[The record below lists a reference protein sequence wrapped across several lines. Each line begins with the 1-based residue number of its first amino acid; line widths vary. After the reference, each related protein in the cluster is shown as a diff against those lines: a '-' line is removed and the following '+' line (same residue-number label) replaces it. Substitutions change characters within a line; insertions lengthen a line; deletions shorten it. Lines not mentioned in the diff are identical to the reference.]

1 MNKNVLNMLSSH
13 APSPR
18 RKFSQFISERDT
30 LFLCSLFFFFFSLS
44 FALPCK
50 KETITKKTQ
59 KKIESL
65 RQNKTNR
72 ERRGEKR
79 ACYLNYAQKT
89 QKPRLKKEK
98 KTVFI
103 LSLTCLVQTVFG
115 EIRILLLLLIAC
127 ANTVADGFC
136 RPPPTPT
143 PLPLSPSPHVCICM
157 HPHSCRNP
165 GKTDVM
171 YVYLWRYTTRPNRVC
186 VGWGKGGRQQK
197 VSLIVCRKN
206 AASRG
211 KKDTHRHTNTHTH
224 AHTYQICNM
233 LF

>member
-1 MNKNVLNMLSSH
+1 MLSSH

-18 RKFSQFISERDT
+18 HKFSQFISERET
-30 LFLCSLFFFFFSLS
+30 LFLCSLFFFSLS
-44 FALPCK
+44 FSLPCK
-50 KETITKKTQ
+50 KETITKKTP
-59 KKIESL
+59 KKKPRIIAAKQDKQ
-65 RQNKTNR
+65 RKGGR
-72 ERRGEKR
+72 EKR

-89 QKPRLKKEK
+89 QKPGLKKEK

-115 EIRILLLLLIAC
+115 EIRTLLLLLIAC

-186 VGWGKGGRQQK
+186 VGWGRGGEATKSFSNRVQE
-197 VSLIVCRKN
+197 N

-211 KKDTHRHTNTHTH
+211 KKDTHRHTNTH
-224 AHTYQICNM
+224 APTYQTCNM

>member
-1 MNKNVLNMLSSH
+1 MPAPPAVSFLSLSVREILSFSVLSS
-13 APSPR
+13 S
-18 RKFSQFISERDT
+18 S
-30 LFLCSLFFFFFSLS
+30 SLS
-44 FALPCK
+44 HSLSPAKRRLSPK
-50 KETITKKTQ
+50 KLKK

-72 ERRGEKR
+72 ERGGGKR

-143 PLPLSPSPHVCICM
+143 PLFRL
-157 HPHSCRNP
+157 RL
-165 GKTDVM
+165 M
-171 YVYLWRYTTRPNRVC
+171 YVYVCTRIAAGIREKQTLCMYICGDTQRAPTVC
-186 VGWGKGGRQQK
+186 VWGGGGGG
-197 VSLIVCRKN
+197 N
-206 AASRG
+206 
-211 KKDTHRHTNTHTH
+211 KKF
-224 AHTYQICNM
+224 
-233 LF
+233 L

>member
-1 MNKNVLNMLSSH
+1 MPPPPAVSFLSLSVREKLSFSVLSS
-13 APSPR
+13 S
-18 RKFSQFISERDT
+18 
-30 LFLCSLFFFFFSLS
+30 SLS
-44 FALPCK
+44 HSLSPAKRRLSPK
-50 KETITKKTQ
+50 KLQ
-59 KKIESL
+59 KK
-65 RQNKTNR
+65 NR
-72 ERRGEKR
+72 IIAAKQDKQRKGGREKR

-89 QKPRLKKEK
+89 QKPGLKKEK
-98 KTVFI
+98 KTICI

-115 EIRILLLLLIAC
+115 EIRILLLLLIAR

-186 VGWGKGGRQQK
+186 VGWGRGGGG
-197 VSLIVCRKN
+197 N
-206 AASRG
+206 
-211 KKDTHRHTNTHTH
+211 KKF
-224 AHTYQICNM
+224 
-233 LF
+233 L

>member
-1 MNKNVLNMLSSH
+1 MRCGLSLGWTHRRGGEEGRGGGEGGGEREAGAFHFIMNKNVLNMLSSH

-18 RKFSQFISERDT
+18 RKFSQT

-44 FALPCK
+44 FSLPCK
-50 KETITKKTQ
+50 KETITKKTP
-59 KKIESL
+59 KKKS
-65 RQNKTNR
+65 NHCGKTR
-72 ERRGEKR
+72 EKGGEKR

-89 QKPRLKKEK
+89 QKPGLKKEK

-143 PLPLSPSPHVCICM
+143 PLPLSLSPHVCICM

-186 VGWGKGGRQQK
+186 VGWGRGGGG
-197 VSLIVCRKN
+197 N
-206 AASRG
+206 
-211 KKDTHRHTNTHTH
+211 KKF
-224 AHTYQICNM
+224 
-233 LF
+233 L